1 MADQPSIRL
10 NKVLRELNISLDRA
24 VEFLA
29 QKGMDVEARPTT
41 KITTEVYDTLLDE
54 FVTDKSKKDAS
65 HEVSEE
71 KRKEKE
77 DLRVIQEKKEQ
88 DRLEQI
94 AKREILKSN
103 RIAVEKPKTLGKID
117 LDLVSGKKKDVKK
130 ETPKEAEPPV
140 VAEVKTEAIVTEVKE
155 DIPLETT
162 TEQEDTPVVV
172 SPAVVEVTEKVAAPE
187 VTIPPTVEG
196 EPENETLK
204 TQYQKLS
211 GPKKT
216 GQTINLDEVN
226 KKEKT
231 VEDARK
237 RKRKRISK
245 DVKPSPNPGGRNNAT
260 NRNNAGKRNNNRGP
274 RQEVVKKEEPS
285 EEEVQK
291 QIRETLE
298 KLQGK
303 SNKSKGAKY
312 RRDKRVQHRQK
323 SEEEM
328 AQMEADSK
336 LLKVTEFITV
346 GEVAT
351 MMDISST
358 EIISACMSLGIM
370 VTMNQRLDAET
381 LSIVADEFGY
391 DVSFEK
397 ADLED
402 NIIDE
407 VDSEEDLMPRA
418 PIVTVMGHVDHGK
431 TSLLDYIREENV
443 IAGESGGIT
452 QHIGAYG
459 VTLEKGQK
467 ITFLDTPGH
476 EAFTAMRARGAQVT
490 DIAIIVV
497 AADDDIMPQT
507 KEAISHAQAAG
518 VPIIFAIN
526 KIDKPD
532 ANPEKIKEA
541 LAGMNLMVEEWGGKI
556 QSHDVSA
563 LKGTGVNELL
573 EKVLLEAELLEL
585 KANPSRKSRG
595 TVVEAFLD
603 KGRGYVSTVLV
614 QNGTLKMGDYMLAGK
629 HSGKVK
635 AIVNERGVSLT
646 EATPA
651 TPVSVLGLDGAP
663 QAGDTFMI
671 LEDEKEAKQIA
682 AKRTQLIREQSVRTQ
697 RHITLDEIGRRIAL
711 GDFKELN
718 IILKGDVDGSVEA
731 LTDSLQKLST
741 SEIEINIIHK
751 GVGAITE
758 SDVLLASASDA
769 IVIGFNVR
777 PMGNARTIADKE
789 EIDIR
794 SYSIIYDAINDIK
807 DAMEGMLSPEM
818 REEITGTAQIRET
831 FKISKI
837 GTIAGCMVTTGK
849 ILRNSGIRI
858 IREGVVIHT
867 GSLISL
873 KRFKD
878 DAKEVA
884 KGYDCGLQI
893 KNYNDIKID
902 DVIEGFQEIA
912 VKKSL

>member
-1 MADQPSIRL
+1 MADQPSVRL

-24 VEFLA
+24 VEFLN
-29 QKGMDVEARPTT
+29 QKGIEVDARPTT
-41 KITTEVYDTLLDE
+41 KITTEVYNTLLDE
-54 FVTDKSKKDAS
+54 FETDKSKKVAS
-65 HEVSEE
+65 HEISEE

-77 DLRVIQEKKEQ
+77 NLRIIQEKKEQ
-88 DRLEQI
+88 ERLDQI
-94 AKREILKSN
+94 AQREALKTN
-103 RIAVEKPKTLGKID
+103 KVALEKPKTLGKID
-117 LDLVSGKKKDVKK
+117 LDALKKPAPALK
-130 ETPKEAEPPV
+130 EVPEPEATEEPAAAV
-140 VAEVKTEAIVTEVKE
+140 TEEKTEEAEAIVPKTTQETEV
-155 DIPLETT
+155 
-162 TEQEDTPVVV
+162 TP
-172 SPAVVEVTEKVAAPE
+172 STEKDNVESPE
-187 VTIPPTVEG
+187 K
-196 EPENETLK
+196 ETLK
-204 TQYQKLS
+204 TQYAKLS

-245 DVKPSPNPGGRNNAT
+245 DVKPTANKN
-260 NRNNAGKRNNNRGP
+260 KNNNQGQQRKG
-274 RQEVVKKEEPS
+274 RTNTVVKKEEPS

-303 SNKSKGAKY
+303 SNKSKAAKY

-328 AQMEADSK
+328 AQIEAESK
-336 LLKVTEFITV
+336 VLKVTEFITV

-351 MMDISST
+351 MMNITST

-391 DVSFEK
+391 EVTFEK
-397 ADLED
+397 AELEENIEDVEDL
-402 NIIDE
+402 
-407 VDSEEDLMPRA
+407 EEDLIARA

-459 VTLEKGQK
+459 VTLENGQK

-518 VPIIFAIN
+518 VPIVFAIN
-526 KIDKPD
+526 KIDKEN
-532 ANPEKIKEA
+532 ANPDKIKEA
-541 LAGMNLMVEEWGGKI
+541 LAGMNLMVEDWGGKV

-563 LKGTGVNELL
+563 LKGTGVKELL

-585 KANPSRKSRG
+585 KANPNRAAKG

-603 KGRGYVSTVLV
+603 KGRGYVSTILV
-614 QNGTLKMGDYMLAGK
+614 QNGTLKMGDYLLAGK

-635 AIVNERGVSLT
+635 AIFNERGASLE
-646 EATPA
+646 EAPPSA
-651 TPVSVLGLDGAP
+651 PVSILGLDGAP
-663 QAGDTFMI
+663 QAGDAFHV
-671 LEDEKEAKQIA
+671 LEDEREAKQIA
-682 AKRTQLIREQSVRTQ
+682 AKRTQLLREQSVRTQ

-711 GDFKELN
+711 GEFQELN

-741 SEIEINIIHK
+741 GEIEINIIHK

-818 REEITGTAQIRET
+818 REEITGNAEIRET

-837 GTIAGCMVTTGK
+837 GTIAGCMVTSGK
-849 ILRNSGIRI
+849 IYRNSGIRI
-858 IREGVVIHT
+858 IREGVVIFT
-867 GSLISL
+867 GGLTSL

-878 DAKEVA
+878 DVKEVA
-884 KGYDCGLQI
+884 KGYDCGLQV
-893 KNYNDIKID
+893 KNYNDIKVG
-902 DVIEGFQEIA
+902 DVLECFQEVA

>member
-1 MADQPSIRL
+1 MADQPSVRL

-24 VEFLA
+24 VEFLN
-29 QKGMDVEARPTT
+29 QKGIEVDARPTT
-41 KITTEVYDTLLDE
+41 KITTEVYKTLLDE
-54 FVTDKSKKDAS
+54 FETDKSKKVAS
-65 HEVSEE
+65 HEISEE

-77 DLRVIQEKKEQ
+77 TLRIIQEKKEQ
-88 DRLEQI
+88 ERLDQI
-94 AKREILKSN
+94 AKREALKTN
-103 RIAVEKPKTLGKID
+103 RVALEKPKTLGKID
-117 LDLVSGKKKDVKK
+117 LDSLNKPSPPAKEEVKPVEKK
-130 ETPKEAEPPV
+130 EEVVAPKIEAEKVEEKQTPP
-140 VAEVKTEAIVTEVKE
+140 A
-155 DIPLETT
+155 
-162 TEQEDTPVVV
+162 TPDE
-172 SPAVVEVTEKVAAPE
+172 PAVKVSAEKE
-187 VTIPPTVEG
+187 EG
-196 EPENETLK
+196 SKNASDNESETLK
-204 TQYQKLS
+204 TKYTKLT

-245 DVKPSPNPGGRNNAT
+245 DVKPSANKNN
-260 NRNNAGKRNNNRGP
+260 NSNNRGGGQRKGRP
-274 RQEVVKKEEPS
+274 NNTVKKEEPT

-312 RRDKRVQHRQK
+312 RRDKRVQHQQK
-323 SEEEM
+323 SEEEL
-328 AQMEADSK
+328 AQIEAESK
-336 LLKVTEFITV
+336 VLKVTEFITV

-351 MMDISST
+351 MMNITST

-391 DVSFEK
+391 EVTFEK
-397 ADLED
+397 AELEENIEEVEDL
-402 NIIDE
+402 
-407 VDSEEDLMPRA
+407 EEDLAPRA

-459 VTLEKGQK
+459 VTLDGGQK

-507 KEAISHAQAAG
+507 KEAISHAQAAN
-518 VPIIFAIN
+518 VPIVFAIN
-526 KIDKPD
+526 KIDKES
-532 ANPEKIKEA
+532 ANPDKIKEA
-541 LAGMNLMVEEWGGKI
+541 LAGMNLMVEDWGGKV

-563 LKGTGVNELL
+563 LKGTGVKELL

-585 KANPSRKSRG
+585 KANPNRAAKG

-603 KGRGYVSTVLV
+603 KGRGYVSTILV
-614 QNGTLKMGDYMLAGK
+614 QNGTLKMGDYLLAGK

-635 AIVNERGVSLT
+635 AIFNERGVSLE
-646 EATPA
+646 EAPPS
-651 TPVSVLGLDGAP
+651 TPVSILGLDGAP
-663 QAGDTFMI
+663 QAGDSFYI
-671 LEDEKEAKQIA
+671 LEDEREAKQIA
-682 AKRTQLIREQSVRTQ
+682 AKRTQLLREQSVRTQ

-741 SEIEINIIHK
+741 GEIEIKIIHK

-777 PMGNARTIADKE
+777 PMGNARAIAEKE

-818 REEITGTAQIRET
+818 REEITGNAEIRET

-849 ILRNSGIRI
+849 IYRNSGIRI
-858 IREGVVIHT
+858 IREGVVIFT
-867 GSLISL
+867 GQLTSL

-878 DAKEVA
+878 DVKEVS
-884 KGYDCGLQI
+884 KGYDCGLQV
-893 KNYNDIKID
+893 KNYNDIKVG
-902 DVIEGFQEIA
+902 DVLECFQEVAI
-912 VKKSL
+912 KKSL

>member
-24 VEFLA
+24 VEYLNL
-29 QKGMDVEARPTT
+29 KGIEIDARPTT
-41 KITTEVYDTLLDE
+41 KITTEVYTVLLDE
-54 FVTDKSKKDAS
+54 FETDKSKKVAS
-65 HEVSEE
+65 HEIGEE

-77 DLRVIQEKKEQ
+77 SLRIIQEKKEQ
-88 DRLEQI
+88 ERLDQI
-94 AKREILKSN
+94 AKREEMKTN
-103 RIAVEKPKTLGKID
+103 RVAVEKPKTLGKID
-117 LDLVSGKKKDVKK
+117 LEALNKPKPAKKTDEKKPENTSETTPAELAPSVSPSKEEEKK
-130 ETPKEAEPPV
+130 EVKATQPAESSS
-140 VAEVKTEAIVTEVKE
+140 EN
-155 DIPLETT
+155 
-162 TEQEDTPVVV
+162 
-172 SPAVVEVTEKVAAPE
+172 
-187 VTIPPTVEG
+187 
-196 EPENETLK
+196 EPQENETLK

-216 GQTINLDEVN
+216 GQTINLEEVK

-245 DVKPSPNPGGRNNAT
+245 DVKPSKPTNTNT
-260 NRNNAGKRNNNRGP
+260 NRKRGTRP
-274 RQEVVKKEEPS
+274 AAPQKEEPS
-285 EEEVQK
+285 DEEVQK

-303 SNKSKGAKY
+303 SSKSKGAKY
-312 RRDKRVQHRQK
+312 RRDKRSQHRQK
-323 SEEEM
+323 SEEEL
-328 AQMEADSK
+328 AQIEAESK
-336 LLKVTEFITV
+336 VLKVTEFITV

-351 MMDISST
+351 MMGVSST
-358 EIISACMSLGIM
+358 EIISTCMTLGIM

-381 LSIVADEFGY
+381 LSIVAEEFGY
-391 DVSFEK
+391 EVSFEK
-397 ADLED
+397 TELEE
-402 NIIDE
+402 NIE
-407 VDSEEDLMPRA
+407 EEEDSAEDLSPRA

-431 TSLLDYIREENV
+431 TSLLDYIRKENV

-459 VTLEKGQK
+459 VTLENKQK
-467 ITFLDTPGH
+467 IAFLDTPGH

-518 VPIIFAIN
+518 VPIVFAIN
-526 KIDKPD
+526 KIDKPN
-532 ANPEKIKEA
+532 ANPDKIKEA
-541 LAGMNLMVEEWGGKI
+541 LAGMNLMVEDWGGKV
-556 QSHDVSA
+556 QSQDISA
-563 LKGTGVNELL
+563 LQGTGVNELL

-585 KANPSRKSRG
+585 KANPNRKAKG

-603 KGRGYVSTVLV
+603 KGRGYVSTILV
-614 QNGTLKMGDYMLAGK
+614 QNGTLKMGDYILAGK
-629 HSGKVK
+629 QSGKVK
-635 AIVNERGVSLT
+635 AIFNERGVSLDQ
-646 EATPA
+646 ALPA
-651 TPVSVLGLDGAP
+651 TPVSILGLDGAP
-663 QAGDTFMI
+663 QAGDTFQV
-671 LEDEKEAKQIA
+671 LEDEREAKQIA
-682 AKRTQLIREQSVRTQ
+682 AKRTQLVREQSVRTQ

-711 GDFKELN
+711 GEFKELN

-741 SEIEINIIHK
+741 GEIEVNIIHK

-777 PMGNARTIADKE
+777 PMGNARAIAEKE

-794 SYSIIYDAINDIK
+794 SYSIIYDAINDVK
-807 DAMEGMLSPEM
+807 DAMEGLLSPEIK
-818 REEITGTAQIRET
+818 EEVTGTVEIRET
-831 FKISKI
+831 FKISKV
-837 GTIAGCMVTTGK
+837 GTIAGCMVTSGK
-849 ILRNSGIRI
+849 IFRNSGIRI
-858 IREGVVIHT
+858 IREGVVVFS
-867 GSLISL
+867 GELVSL

-878 DAKEVA
+878 DVKEVA

-893 KNYNDIKID
+893 KNYNDIKIG
-902 DVIEGFQEIA
+902 DVLECFQEVA

>member
-1 MADQPSIRL
+1 MADQPSVRL

-24 VEFLA
+24 VEFLN
-29 QKGMDVEARPTT
+29 QKGIEVDARPTT
-41 KITTEVYDTLLDE
+41 KITTEVYKTLLDE
-54 FVTDKSKKDAS
+54 FETDKSKKVAS
-65 HEVSEE
+65 HEISEE

-77 DLRVIQEKKEQ
+77 TLRIIQEKKEQ
-88 DRLEQI
+88 ERLDQI
-94 AKREILKSN
+94 AKREALKTN
-103 RIAVEKPKTLGKID
+103 RVALEKPKTLGKID
-117 LDLVSGKKKDVKK
+117 LDSLNKPSPPAKEEVKPVEKK
-130 ETPKEAEPPV
+130 EEVVAPKIEAEKVEEKQTPP
-140 VAEVKTEAIVTEVKE
+140 A
-155 DIPLETT
+155 
-162 TEQEDTPVVV
+162 TPDE
-172 SPAVVEVTEKVAAPE
+172 PAVKVSAEKE
-187 VTIPPTVEG
+187 EG
-196 EPENETLK
+196 SKNASDNESETLK
-204 TQYQKLS
+204 TKYTKLT

-245 DVKPSPNPGGRNNAT
+245 DVKPSANKNN
-260 NRNNAGKRNNNRGP
+260 NSNNRGGGQRKGRP
-274 RQEVVKKEEPS
+274 NNTVKKEEPT

-323 SEEEM
+323 SEEEL
-328 AQMEADSK
+328 AQIEAESK
-336 LLKVTEFITV
+336 VLKVTEFITV

-351 MMDISST
+351 MMNITST

-391 DVSFEK
+391 EVTFEK
-397 ADLED
+397 AELEENIEEVEDL
-402 NIIDE
+402 
-407 VDSEEDLMPRA
+407 EEDLVARA

-459 VTLEKGQK
+459 VTLDGGQK

-507 KEAISHAQAAG
+507 KEAISHAQAAN
-518 VPIIFAIN
+518 VPIVFAIN
-526 KIDKPD
+526 KIDKES
-532 ANPEKIKEA
+532 ANPDKIKEA
-541 LAGMNLMVEEWGGKI
+541 LAGMNLMVEDWGGKV

-563 LKGTGVNELL
+563 LKGTGVKELL

-585 KANPSRKSRG
+585 KANPNRAAKG

-603 KGRGYVSTVLV
+603 KGRGYVSTILV
-614 QNGTLKMGDYMLAGK
+614 QNGTLKMGDYLLAGK

-635 AIVNERGVSLT
+635 AIFNERGVSLE
-646 EATPA
+646 EAPPS
-651 TPVSVLGLDGAP
+651 TPVSILGLDGAP
-663 QAGDTFMI
+663 QAGDSFYI
-671 LEDEKEAKQIA
+671 LEDEREAKQIA
-682 AKRTQLIREQSVRTQ
+682 AKRTQLLREQSVRTQ

-741 SEIEINIIHK
+741 GEIEIKIIHK

-777 PMGNARTIADKE
+777 PMGNARAIAEKE

-818 REEITGTAQIRET
+818 REEITGNAEIRET

-849 ILRNSGIRI
+849 IYRNSGIRI
-858 IREGVVIHT
+858 IREGVVIFT
-867 GSLISL
+867 GQLTSL

-878 DAKEVA
+878 DVKEVS
-884 KGYDCGLQI
+884 KGYDCGLQV
-893 KNYNDIKID
+893 KNYNDIKVG
-902 DVIEGFQEIA
+902 DVLECFQEVAI
-912 VKKSL
+912 KKSL